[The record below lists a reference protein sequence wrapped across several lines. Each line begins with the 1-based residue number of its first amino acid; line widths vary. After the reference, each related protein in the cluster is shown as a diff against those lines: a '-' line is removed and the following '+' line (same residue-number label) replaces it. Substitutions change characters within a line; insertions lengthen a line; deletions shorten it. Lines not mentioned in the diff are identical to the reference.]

1 MTAIRRSPAIPR
13 NTGPL
18 PPRPQTL
25 KGKVSLK
32 TVGGVSKSRHTSLV
46 MTVKGKTVQL
56 QRLGGNPFEIDA
68 KEKALVGKSVEL
80 KGFFV
85 NDHIFR
91 FSAATVSAP
100 KQ

>member
-1 MTAIRRSPAIPR
+1 MTAIRRTAPIASR
-13 NTGPL
+13 NTGPK
-18 PPRPQTL
+18 QETI

-32 TVGGVSKSRHTSLV
+32 LVNKGSKSESRSLV
-46 MTVKGKTVQL
+46 MTVKGKSVRL

-80 KGFFV
+80 KGYFIS
-85 NDHIFR
+85 DSLFR
-91 FSAATVSAP
+91 FTSATTA